1 MKKNRGI
8 LLAAVLVLGAAV
20 LPVKGVLAAQD
31 SSETISSGVYIG
43 DVNVSGMTED
53 EARQAVEEGMSAIRS
68 TSITL
73 KVDDATAVVN
83 AGEFGLSWKNTDVV
97 EEALGLGKSGNI
109 IKRYK
114 DKKDLENESKRYT
127 MEYSTD
133 KDAIK
138 KVIQAKADVF
148 NREPTDAEISTDSGV
163 FEVIRGE
170 NGIEVNVDKSVKKIY
185 KYIII
190 TTLYTQVY
198 RVVYSYQ
205 LFIPFLNKLR
215 KYIIYISYDAVI
227 SGFKYR
233 SLRVLV
239 DCNDN
244 R

>member
-1 MKKNRGI
+1 MGGKIIMKKNRGI

-109 IKRYK
+109 IKR
-114 DKKDLENESKRYT
+114 
-127 MEYSTD
+127 
-133 KDAIK
+133 
-138 KVIQAKADVF
+138 
-148 NREPTDAEISTDSGV
+148 
-163 FEVIRGE
+163 
-170 NGIEVNVDKSVKKIY
+170 
-185 KYIII
+185 
-190 TTLYTQVY
+190 
-198 RVVYSYQ
+198 
-205 LFIPFLNKLR
+205 
-215 KYIIYISYDAVI
+215 
-227 SGFKYR
+227 
-233 SLRVLV
+233 
-239 DCNDN
+239 
-244 R
+244 

>member
-53 EARQAVEEGMSAIRS
+53 EARQAVEEGMSAIQS

-138 KVIQAKADVF
+138 
-148 NREPTDAEISTDSGV
+148 
-163 FEVIRGE
+163 
-170 NGIEVNVDKSVKKIY
+170 
-185 KYIII
+185 
-190 TTLYTQVY
+190 
-198 RVVYSYQ
+198 
-205 LFIPFLNKLR
+205 
-215 KYIIYISYDAVI
+215 
-227 SGFKYR
+227 
-233 SLRVLV
+233 
-239 DCNDN
+239 
-244 R
+244 